1 MNTNRKELQVPEHE
15 CGPSCTQHA
24 SHEDDDSLEGFQ
36 EARRK
41 FIRDSLITGGA
52 AASIGAL
59 GITMPPSA
67 HAAESQPGS
76 PPWYI
81 PTAFREDRLEV
92 LHALIAS
99 HSLAT
104 LVTYGSN
111 GLLANLI
118 PFTLTGNEKLGVLRA
133 HMAKANS
140 QLAALREGGEALVIF
155 QGPEAYITPSW
166 YASKKEHG
174 RVTPTWNYAVVQ
186 ARGKAKVIEDPAW
199 LLAQVERLTD
209 KQEINRAH
217 PWKVSDAPKEFITGQ
232 LKAIAGVEIAIDHL
246 EGKWKVSQNRSEADR
261 RGIAEGLSQKD
272 GNSAMAELVGRSL
285 KK

>member
-1 MNTNRKELQVPEHE
+1 VPEDE
-15 CGPSCTQHA
+15 RGPSCTHNT
-24 SHEDDDSLEGFQ
+24 SPEEDDSLEGFQ
-36 EARRK
+36 ETRRK
-41 FIRDSLITGGA
+41 FLRDSLITGGA

-59 GITMPPSA
+59 GITMTPGA
-67 HAAESQPGS
+67 HAADTLPGS
-76 PPWYI
+76 PPSMYI

-104 LVTYGSN
+104 LVTCGSN

-133 HMAKANS
+133 HIAKANS
-140 QLAALREGGEALVIF
+140 QVAALREGGEALVIF

-166 YASKKEHG
+166 YPSKKEHG

-186 ARGKAKVIEDPAW
+186 ARGKARVIDDPDW
-199 LLAQVERLTD
+199 ILSQVGQLTD
-209 KQEINRAH
+209 KQEMHRPH
-217 PWKVSDAPKEFITGQ
+217 PWKVSDAPKEFIAGQ
-232 LKAIAGVEIAIDHL
+232 LKAIAGVEISIDRL

-261 RGIAEGLSQKD
+261 RGVAEGLSQKD
-272 GNSAMAELVGRSL
+272 GNTGMAELVARSPN
-285 KK
+285 K

>member
-1 MNTNRKELQVPEHE
+1 MPEDE
-15 CGPSCTQHA
+15 CDPSCTYHA

-36 EARRK
+36 EGRRK

-59 GITMPPSA
+59 GITMTPSA
-67 HAAESQPGS
+67 HAADSPSS
-76 PPWYI
+76 PPSMYI
-81 PTAFREDRLEV
+81 PAAFREERLEV

-133 HMAKANS
+133 HIAKANS

-155 QGPEAYITPSW
+155 QGPESYITPSW
-166 YASKKEHG
+166 YPSKKEHG
-174 RVTPTWNYAVVQ
+174 RVTPTWNYAVVE

-199 LLAQVERLTD
+199 ILSQVEQLTD
-209 KQEINRAH
+209 KQEMHRPH
-217 PWKVSDAPKEFITGQ
+217 PWKVSDAPKEFIAGQ
-232 LKAIAGVEIAIDHL
+232 LKAIAGVEISIDHL

-261 RGIAEGLSQKD
+261 RGVAEGLSQKD
-272 GNSAMAELVGRSL
+272 GNNAMAELVARSL
-285 KK
+285 NK